1 VYELQQ
7 QGRLL
12 PSGKQRNRAGQM
24 SISEMVTIVIYFHLS
39 GYKCFK
45 HLYLQR
51 IAGWHKREF
60 GFAALTGPRLHS
72 YNRFVQLMPSLLL
85 PCAMLIHVLRGEETG
100 VYFMDAT
107 SLSVCHNR
115 RINRNKVFAGLAERG
130 KSSMGW
136 FYGFKLHMVINHH
149 GQIMAVKITK
159 GNVDDRVPASEI
171 TKGLQGV
178 IAADKG
184 YISKKL
190 FHELYRKGL
199 KIITGIRKTMKNI
212 LMPFAEKAILRKRF
226 FIETQFDILKNV
238 MTAQHTRHQ
247 SPISFLVNTAQHT
260 RHQSPISFLVNT
272 AQHTRHQSPISFL
285 VNTAQHTR
293 HQSPIS
299 FLVNLTAAIIAH
311 QITHPMQKL
320 PTLIQNSG

>member
-1 VYELQQ
+1 MKIDIIELYYVIDEFCKMYDAHQAQ
-7 QGRLL
+7 RLL
-12 PSGKQRNRAGQM
+12 PSNKRRNRAGQM
-24 SISEMVTIVIYFHLS
+24 SVSEMVTIVVYFHLS

-45 HLYLQR
+45 HFYLQR
-51 IAGWHKREF
+51 ICGWHKREF
-60 GFAALTGPRLHS
+60 PRLHS
-72 YNRFVQLMPSLLL
+72 YSRFVQLMPTLLL

-107 SLSVCHNR
+107 SLAVCHNR
-115 RINRNKVFAGLAERG
+115 RINRNKVFAGLAARG

-136 FYGFKLHMVINHH
+136 FYGFKLHMVINHQ

-159 GNVDDRVPASEI
+159 GNADDRTPVAEI
-171 TKGLQGV
+171 TSGLQGI

-190 FHELYRKGL
+190 FDECYRKGL

-238 MTAQHTRHQ
+238 MTAQHTRH
-247 SPISFLVNTAQHT
+247 
-260 RHQSPISFLVNT
+260 R
-272 AQHTRHQSPISFL
+272 
-285 VNTAQHTR
+285 
-293 HQSPIS
+293 SPIS
-299 FLVNLTAAIIAH
+299 FLVNLLAAIIAH

-320 PTLIQNSG
+320 PTLIQN